1 MSKQLAIKP
10 TSKPIQ
16 TYYAAL
22 QSYGAQGV
30 EHEGALET
38 AFQRLLAD
46 TARLKNWTLIPK
58 LKMKVAGKLRIR
70 NLLTVACGLFGAR
83 FGW

>member
-1 MSKQLAIKP
+1 MSKHVSIKP

-16 TYYAAL
+16 TYYEAL

-46 TARLKNWTLIPK
+46 TARLELDAHPE
-58 LKMKVAGKLRIR
+58 AQDEGRR
-70 NLLTVACGLFGAR
+70 
-83 FGW
+83 